1 MTDTII
7 SRFNVPAV
15 DVGSGVSGTVTLK
28 ATAFAVPHEL
38 LTLAGGAEAN
48 ALAAE
53 ASEQA
58 AGLSEQAASLS
69 EGVATQKAS
78 DASGSAFAAQ
88 SSEDASSNS
97 ATASQASAVDAQS
110 SEDDSAASALA
121 ASTSEINAS
130 NSETA
135 SALSESNASNSAGA
149 ASTSEDNASA
159 SETAAGNSASASSTS
174 ADNSAGSATSSQ
186 NAETGAIAA
195 RNATESLLDQFGD
208 RYLGSKS
215 SDPTTDNDGAALVD
229 GSVYWNST
237 DSVLKFYSGTAW
249 VAPEDVAS
257 TAASNAQ
264 ASENAAAT
272 SEGNAST
279 SETNAG
285 NSASAASISEGNA
298 ATSETNAGNSA
309 SAASTS
315 ASNASTSETNAGNS
329 AGAAAI
335 SETNA
340 GNSEQA
346 AATSESNAATA
357 ASDAVS
363 DHVALPDPHS
373 QYTTAAEVNAAFN
386 QYGVG
391 AAGTNLANADNAVL
405 GSNNTTGFADNT
417 VAVSGNY
424 PDVGIGSGPVWW
436 NLVTYGIHNRTTQ
449 VATELFGQ
457 GGRPKGETFT
467 RIKHDTWEP
476 WVQNIFASD
485 ANFTTMP
492 QVGGDPIVE
501 SGSNADGEWTRWADG
516 TQITHLISGTLTA
529 SDEVSSG
536 SGLYSSVISTATF
549 PRAFDVI
556 PVSALGVRGTSG
568 AGLSGVVGWA
578 SARDGTGAVNTTTAV
593 EVGFTSP
600 GQNAT
605 ALVWVVSVGRWQ

>member
-208 RYLGSKS
+208 QYLGSKS
-215 SDPTTDNDGAALVD
+215 SDPSTDNDGAALVD

-298 ATSETNAGNSA
+298 ATSETNAGNS
-309 SAASTS
+309 
-315 ASNASTSETNAGNS
+315 
-329 AGAAAI
+329 
-335 SETNA
+335 
-340 GNSEQA
+340 EQA

-363 DHVALPDPHS
+363 NHVALPDPHS
-373 QYTTAAEVNAAFN
+373 QYTKTTDLATVATSGSYGDLSGIADDLELKRYNETVATGSATLDRADGGIQTFTMTANITLAVTIAAGESLTFHLSAGDTYTVTWPTMTWVGGSTPALTAADVIEFWKVGSTL
-386 QYGVG
+386 YGAYVG
-391 AAGTNLANADNAVL
+391 AV
-405 GSNNTTGFADNT
+405 
-417 VAVSGNY
+417 
-424 PDVGIGSGPVWW
+424 
-436 NLVTYGIHNRTTQ
+436 
-449 VATELFGQ
+449 
-457 GGRPKGETFT
+457 
-467 RIKHDTWEP
+467 
-476 WVQNIFASD
+476 
-485 ANFTTMP
+485 
-492 QVGGDPIVE
+492 
-501 SGSNADGEWTRWADG
+501 
-516 TQITHLISGTLTA
+516 
-529 SDEVSSG
+529 
-536 SGLYSSVISTATF
+536 
-549 PRAFDVI
+549 
-556 PVSALGVRGTSG
+556 
-568 AGLSGVVGWA
+568 
-578 SARDGTGAVNTTTAV
+578 
-593 EVGFTSP
+593 
-600 GQNAT
+600 
-605 ALVWVVSVGRWQ
+605 